1 MISDNGYKR
10 MSKQESISIPRSR
23 IFVLDDSTFVVQWEE
38 NRVQE
43 LLNGRYRPYDESQ
56 FGNAITDFELNQ
68 LVRATVVE
76 HYDDELVSLSSL
88 SNIMPEA
95 PSRVYYLNTT
105 LSSESL
111 KPVQDALQTLG
122 LADELTARLRYDF
135 VVIWKKDGAAFYR
148 FDDAERNR
156 ENLIL
161 NSPDLF
167 GDTVVSFVEILPI
180 R

>member
-1 MISDNGYKR
+1 MNL
-10 MSKQESISIPRSR
+10 QENISIPRSR
-23 IFVLDDSTFVVQWEE
+23 IFVLADGTFVVQWEE

-43 LLNGRYRPYDESQ
+43 LLNGRYRNYDEAL

-68 LVRATVVE
+68 LVRANVVDN
-76 HYDDELVSLSSL
+76 YDDKLVYLNSM
-88 SNIMPEA
+88 SNIMPEI

-105 LSSESL
+105 LEGDSL
-111 KPVQDALQTLG
+111 GIVENALEELG
-122 LADELTARLRYDF
+122 LSEELTARLRQGF

-156 ENLIL
+156 ERLMIK
-161 NSPDLF
+161 SKHLF
-167 GDTVVSFVEILPI
+167 GDTVVAFVEILPI

>member
-1 MISDNGYKR
+1 
-10 MSKQESISIPRSR
+10 MSNQESISIPRSR

-38 NRVQE
+38 TRVQE
-43 LLNGRYRPYDESQ
+43 LLNGRYRNYDESQ

-68 LVRATVVE
+68 LVRAKIVE
-76 HYDDELVSLSSL
+76 RYDGELVSLSSL
-88 SNIMPEA
+88 SNIMPEI
-95 PSRVYYLNTT
+95 PSRVYYLNTI
-105 LSSESL
+105 LGRESL
-111 KPVQDALQTLG
+111 KDVQVALEQLG
-122 LADELTARLRYDF
+122 FVDRLTARLRHDF

-156 ENLIL
+156 EHLML
-161 NSPDLF
+161 KSPDLF

>member
-1 MISDNGYKR
+1 MSD
-10 MSKQESISIPRSR
+10 QDSISIPRSR
-23 IFVLDDSTFVVQWEE
+23 IFVLNDGTFVVQWEE

-43 LLNGRYRPYDESQ
+43 LLNGRYRSFNMSL

-68 LVRATVVE
+68 LVRANVVE
-76 HYDDELVSLSSL
+76 RYDAELVSLSSL
-88 SNIMPEA
+88 SNIMPET

-105 LSSESL
+105 LNRESL
-111 KPVQDALQTLG
+111 DAVQETLHELG
-122 LADELTARLRYDF
+122 LSEELTARLRHDF

-156 ENLIL
+156 EKLMLLSNK
-161 NSPDLF
+161 LF
-167 GDTVVSFVEILPI
+167 GETVVSFVEILPI

>member
-1 MISDNGYKR
+1 
-10 MSKQESISIPRSR
+10 MSLQENISIPRNR
-23 IFVLDDSTFVVQWEE
+23 VFVLKDSTFVVQWEE

-43 LLNGRYRPYDESQ
+43 LMNGRYRNYDGSL

-68 LVRATVVE
+68 LVRANVVE
-76 HYDDELVSLSSL
+76 SYDNDLVSLSSM
-88 SNIMPEA
+88 SNIMPEI

-105 LSSESL
+105 LGRESMGT
-111 KPVQDALQTLG
+111 VEDALVDLG
-122 LADELTARLRYDF
+122 LADSLTARLRQDF

-156 ENLIL
+156 ERLMIK
-161 NSPDLF
+161 SKSLF
-167 GDTVVSFVEILPI
+167 GNTVVAFVEILPV

>member
-1 MISDNGYKR
+1 MGD
-10 MSKQESISIPRSR
+10 QESISIPRSR

-43 LLNGRYRPYDESQ
+43 LLNGRYRNYDESL

-68 LVRATVVE
+68 LVRANVVD
-76 HYDDELVSLSSL
+76 HYDAELVSLSSM
-88 SNIMPEA
+88 SNIMPET

-105 LSSESL
+105 LGRESL
-111 KPVQDALQTLG
+111 KVVQEVLAEMTLG
-122 LADELTARLRYDF
+122 DSLTARLRQDF

-148 FDDAERNR
+148 FDDAERAR
-156 ENLIL
+156 ERLMIKSHNI
-161 NSPDLF
+161 F
-167 GDTVVSFVEILPI
+167 GDTIVSFVEILPI

>member
-1 MISDNGYKR
+1 MSLQDN
-10 MSKQESISIPRSR
+10 ISIPRNR
-23 IFVLDDSTFVVQWEE
+23 IFVLVDSTFVVQWEE

-43 LLNGRYRPYDESQ
+43 LMNGRYRNYDDSL

-68 LVRATVVE
+68 LVRANVVAS
-76 HYDDELVSLSSL
+76 YDNDLVSLSSM
-88 SNIMPEA
+88 SNIMPEI

-105 LSSESL
+105 LGKESMETVE
-111 KPVQDALQTLG
+111 KALVDLE
-122 LADELTARLRYDF
+122 LADSLTARLRQDF

-156 ENLIL
+156 ERLMIK
-161 NSPDLF
+161 SKELF
-167 GDTVVSFVEILPI
+167 AETVVAFVEILPI

>member
-1 MISDNGYKR
+1 M
-10 MSKQESISIPRSR
+10 QESISIPRSR
-23 IFVLDDSTFVVQWEE
+23 IFVLADGTFVVQWEE

-43 LLNGRYRPYDESQ
+43 LLNGRYRNYDDTQ

-68 LVRATVVE
+68 LVRSKVVE
-76 HYDDELVSLSSL
+76 HYDEELVALSSL
-88 SNIMPEA
+88 SNIMPET

-105 LSSESL
+105 LGRESL
-111 KPVQDALQTLG
+111 KSVQAALLD
-122 LADELTARLRYDF
+122 LDLSNELTARLRHDF

-156 ENLIL
+156 EQLIL
-161 NSPDLF
+161 KSPNLF
-167 GDTVVSFVEILPI
+167 GDTVVSFVEILPV

>member
-1 MISDNGYKR
+1 M
-10 MSKQESISIPRSR
+10 QESISIPRNR
-23 IFVLDDSTFVVQWEE
+23 IFVLADGTFVVQWEE

-43 LLNGRYRPYDESQ
+43 LLNGRYRNYDDTQ

-68 LVRATVVE
+68 LVRSKVVE
-76 HYDDELVSLSSL
+76 HYDEELVALSSL
-88 SNIMPEA
+88 SNIMPET

-105 LSSESL
+105 LGRESL
-111 KPVQDALQTLG
+111 KSVQAALLD
-122 LADELTARLRYDF
+122 LDLSNELTARLRHDF

-156 ENLIL
+156 EQLIL
-161 NSPDLF
+161 KSPNLF
-167 GDTVVSFVEILPI
+167 GDTVVSFVEILPV

>member
-1 MISDNGYKR
+1 
-10 MSKQESISIPRSR
+10 MSIQESISIPRSR
-23 IFVLDDSTFVVQWEE
+23 IFVLTDSTFVVQWEE

-43 LLNGRYRPYDESQ
+43 LLNGRYRNFDESL

-68 LVRATVVE
+68 LVRANIVE

-88 SNIMPEA
+88 SNIMPET

-105 LSSESL
+105 LGRELLRDVQESL
-111 KPVQDALQTLG
+111 QEFG
-122 LADELTARLRYDF
+122 SSDELTARLRADF

-156 ENLIL
+156 EKLML
-161 NSPDLF
+161 KSPELF